1 MRVAVVTQH
10 RDRVGGV
17 ESYLHAVLP
26 MLSARHD
33 LAFWSADD
41 TITSRG
47 PIVLP
52 SGVPGARLDPNA
64 DGAAREVR
72 DWRPDVIFS
81 HGLEDPAVEAA
92 VLGVAPAVHVQ
103 HAYHGT
109 CISGTKTM
117 AWPGVTPCE
126 RALGPGCLAKYFPR
140 RCGGASPITMTSL
153 YRTQTAR
160 LEMLRRVEAVMT
172 LSHHMAE
179 ELRRNGVPAERIR
192 VVPPFVQP
200 SPVVRA
206 PRRPHEAAKLLFLGR
221 LEPLK
226 GVRQLL
232 DALSHVADRLARP
245 VSLVVAGD
253 GAERDA
259 LEAHAASLFT
269 FDGRIQ
275 VRFTGWQVQS
285 GRARLLAEADA
296 LVVPSVWPEPFG
308 LVGLEAASA
317 GVPAVAFAVGGIPE
331 WLRDGEN
338 GCLAPADG
346 ARPALLAEAIAR
358 CVASPGDLARLS
370 AGARAVA
377 AQWTIERHLAMLDG
391 ALALAQE
398 LRVSRAS

>member
-17 ESYLHAVLP
+17 ESYLHALLP
-26 MLSARHD
+26 ILAKRHD
-33 LAFWSADD
+33 VAFWSADD
-41 TITSRG
+41 TITNRG
-47 PIVLP
+47 AIVLP
-52 SGVPGARLDPNA
+52 SGVPGARLDRAP
-64 DGAAREVR
+64 DDAARELR
-72 DWRPDVIFS
+72 HWRPDVVFS

-117 AWPGVTPCE
+117 AWPGVAPCE
-126 RALGPGCLAKYFPR
+126 RSLGPACLAQYFPR
-140 RCGGASPITMTSL
+140 RCGGSSPITMTSL
-153 YRTQTAR
+153 YRTQTSR
-160 LEMLRRVEAVMT
+160 LATLRNVAAVMT

-179 ELRRNGVPAERIR
+179 ELQRNGVPAERIR
-192 VVPPFVQP
+192 IVPPFVQP

-206 PRRPHEAAKLLFLGR
+206 PRRPHDAAKLLFLGR

-232 DALSHVADRLARP
+232 DALSPLAERLGRP
-245 VSLVVAGD
+245 VSLVIAGD
-253 GAERDA
+253 GGERDA
-259 LEAHAASLFT
+259 LEAYAASLFA

-296 LVVPSVWPEPFG
+296 LVVPSIWPEPFG
-308 LVGLEAASA
+308 LVGLEAAAA

-338 GCLAPADG
+338 GCLAPAEG

-358 CVASPGDLARLS
+358 CVGSPGDLARLS
-370 AGARAVA
+370 AGARTVA
-377 AQWTIERHLAMLDG
+377 AQWTIDRHMAMLDG
-391 ALALAQE
+391 ALSLAQE

>member
-26 MLSARHD
+26 MLATRHD

-41 TITSRG
+41 TITNRG
-47 PIVLP
+47 AIVLP
-52 SGVPGARLDPNA
+52 SGVPGARLDATP

-92 VLGVAPAVHVQ
+92 VLAVAPAVHVQ

-117 AWPGVTPCE
+117 AWPGVTPCA

-140 RCGGASPITMTSL
+140 RCGGSSPITMTSL
-153 YRTQTAR
+153 YRTQTTR
-160 LEMLRRVEAVMT
+160 LGMLRSVAAVMT
-172 LSHHMAE
+172 LSYHMAE
-179 ELRRNGVPAERIR
+179 ELQRNGVPAERIR

-232 DALSHVADRLARP
+232 DALGPLADRLTRP

-253 GAERDA
+253 GGERDA

-377 AQWTIERHLAMLDG
+377 AQWTIERHLAMLDE

>member
-26 MLSARHD
+26 MLATRHD

-41 TITSRG
+41 TITNRG
-47 PIVLP
+47 AIVLP
-52 SGVPGARLDPNA
+52 SGVPGARLDATP

-92 VLGVAPAVHVQ
+92 VLAVAPAVHVQ

-117 AWPGVTPCE
+117 AWPGVTPCQ

-140 RCGGASPITMTSL
+140 RCGGSSPITMTSL
-153 YRTQTAR
+153 YRTQTTR
-160 LEMLRRVEAVMT
+160 LGMLRSVAAVMT

-179 ELRRNGVPAERIR
+179 ELQRNGVPAERIR

-232 DALSHVADRLARP
+232 DALGPLADRLARP

-253 GAERDA
+253 GGERDA

-285 GRARLLAEADA
+285 GRGRLLAEADA

-338 GCLAPADG
+338 GCLAPANG

-370 AGARAVA
+370 AGARAAA